1 MRNPWGHGEWTGAW
15 SSQSKGQELKK
26 YKNEILA
33 YIETLDEDEE
43 FDMDDENDGI
53 FFMLYEDFKD
63 IFSCVFINI
72 DFPEKWTGVRFKS
85 KWTKENSLGL
95 PTSGAP

>member
-15 SSQSKGQELKK
+15 SSKSKELKTYHDNIK
-26 YKNEILA
+26 A

-43 FDMDDENDGI
+43 FEMDSETDGI

-85 KWTKENSLGL
+85 KWT
-95 PTSGAP
+95 